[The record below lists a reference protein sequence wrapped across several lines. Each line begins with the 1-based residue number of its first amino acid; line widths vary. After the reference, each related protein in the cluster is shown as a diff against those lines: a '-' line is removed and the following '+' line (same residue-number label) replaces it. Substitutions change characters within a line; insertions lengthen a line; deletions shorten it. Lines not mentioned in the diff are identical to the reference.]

1 MQKIIAEFRNVK
13 KTFDSKRVI
22 NDISLK
28 FIKGEFTALLGPS
41 GCGKSTILRILA
53 GFEEINDGSVLIN
66 DLMVTTAQHPPEKR
80 DIGMV
85 FQDLALF
92 PHLTVAGNIEFG
104 LRGKKSEKKEQVAEL
119 LKLVGMDGMGNTM
132 PHMLSGGQQQ
142 RVAVARALAPRPK
155 LLLMDEPFSSL
166 DYQLRLQMREE
177 LWNILKKEAVSVVLV
192 THDCQEAFGF
202 ADKVVL
208 INYGRVIQEG
218 TPAKIYHQPQTPWA
232 AEFVGGANFIT
243 ARADQRSIL
252 SELGCFQNQMGRQ
265 FGSYYQMIRP
275 ENLSVYRSEPE
286 RCSGYIQ
293 NISFLGDREVLTIR
307 LKSGNSLMAYVESG
321 QNWSLSEPVSV
332 HPKQFLLFPSQEK
345 LN

>member
-104 LRGKKSEKKEQVAEL
+104 LRGKKSEKK
-119 LKLVGMDGMGNTM
+119 KK
-132 PHMLSGGQQQ
+132 SSQQ
-142 RVAVARALAPRPK
+142 
-155 LLLMDEPFSSL
+155 
-166 DYQLRLQMREE
+166 Y
-177 LWNILKKEAVSVVLV
+177 
-192 THDCQEAFGF
+192 
-202 ADKVVL
+202 
-208 INYGRVIQEG
+208 
-218 TPAKIYHQPQTPWA
+218 
-232 AEFVGGANFIT
+232 
-243 ARADQRSIL
+243 
-252 SELGCFQNQMGRQ
+252 
-265 FGSYYQMIRP
+265 
-275 ENLSVYRSEPE
+275 
-286 RCSGYIQ
+286 
-293 NISFLGDREVLTIR
+293 
-307 LKSGNSLMAYVESG
+307 
-321 QNWSLSEPVSV
+321 
-332 HPKQFLLFPSQEK
+332 
-345 LN
+345 